1 MALLA
6 TQVPAMDER
15 WPLTFTLCGREFLI
29 QRVPF
34 GALAALGETATTG
47 ETMDD
52 MAACNAIIDF
62 VAGVVSDPEGWR
74 KAAVDLDA
82 VTLLDL
88 MSWVV
93 EAATGIPTQP
103 PSAQPQLLSTNGGS
117 SSGGLPVSAST
128 TL

>member
-1 MALLA
+1 MA
-6 TQVPAMDER
+6 ER
-15 WPLTFTLCGREFLI
+15 WPLTFTLGGREFLI

-34 GALAALGETATTG
+34 GTLAELGEPAITA

-52 MAACNAIIDF
+52 QDACNAIIDF

-74 KAAVDLDA
+74 KVAVDLDA

-93 EAATGIPTQP
+93 EVATGIPTQP
-103 PSAQPQLLSTNGGS
+103 PSAQPQLSSTNGSS
-117 SSGGLPVSAST
+117 SSGGLPVSVST
-128 TL
+128 TP